1 MTYRAAVFTK
11 DKTVEVVDKESKPLE
26 HGQARVKT
34 TCCGVCH
41 TDLHVRDQEFGNS
54 VGRVGGHEGIGIV
67 TEVASDVKSL
77 KKGDRV
83 SIAWLFSA
91 CGACA
96 QCIAGREAMCPNQTN
111 PGLTADGAFAEEV
124 VVAADYAV
132 KVPEGLEDGAASSI
146 TCAGV
151 TVYKAIKE
159 SKVSPGEVL
168 ALWGLGGL
176 GSLAVQVAKAFNC
189 TIIALDINDRQLE
202 FAKTNGAAHT
212 INSRDGAAAAKEI
225 QDKFGGAHA
234 CVITAT
240 AVPAFEASLNAVRP
254 FGRVVAVGLPSKPMQ
269 LSIPNLVLKG
279 IQFVGSIVG
288 TRNDLAEAFQL
299 GKAGF
304 IKPTTAPRKIEEID
318 EIMTEMQ
325 EGKITGRMVVY
336 F

>member
-11 DKTVEVVDKESKPLE
+11 DKTCEIVQKQSQPLK

-54 VGRVGGHEGIGIV
+54 VGRVGGHEGVGIV
-67 TEVASDVKSL
+67 TEISPDVKSL
-77 KKGDRV
+77 KVGDRV

-91 CGACA
+91 CGACE
-96 QCIAGREAMCPNQTN
+96 QCIAGREAMCSNQTN
-111 PGLTADGAFAEEV
+111 PGLSADGAFAEEV

-132 KVPEGLEDGAASSI
+132 KVPEGLDDGAASSV

-159 SKVSPGEVL
+159 AHIIPGQVI

-176 GSLAVQVAKAFNC
+176 GSLAVQIAKSYNC
-189 TIIALDINDRQLE
+189 KIIALDVNDRQLE
-202 FAKTNGAAHT
+202 FAKANGADHV
-212 INSRDGAAAAKEI
+212 INSRDGVAAAKEI

-240 AVPAFEASLNAVRP
+240 AVPAFEAALNSVRP
-254 FGRVVAVGLPSKPMQ
+254 FGRVVAVGLPSKLMQ

-279 IQFVGSIVG
+279 IQLVGSIVG

-299 GKAGF
+299 AKAGF
-304 IKPTTAPRKIEEID
+304 INPTTAPRKLEDID
-318 EIMTEMQ
+318 EIMEEMQ
-325 EGKITGRMVVY
+325 KGTITGRMVVY